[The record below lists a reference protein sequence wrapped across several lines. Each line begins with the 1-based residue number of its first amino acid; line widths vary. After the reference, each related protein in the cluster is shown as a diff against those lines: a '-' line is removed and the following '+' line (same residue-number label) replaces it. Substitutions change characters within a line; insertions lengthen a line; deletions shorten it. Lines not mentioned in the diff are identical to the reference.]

1 MPLTRSLQGHEA
13 FVLFV
18 FVGVGVVG
26 GVGGVGV
33 GVGVGVANKEQKLR
47 KSWRNASHS
56 VQTLTIP
63 NRLN

>member
-18 FVGVGVVG
+18 FVRVGV
-26 GVGGVGV
+26 VGGVGV